1 MSLIDAKFLEN
12 KQLIIQ
18 YLIEQRGS
26 GHSLPYDDY
35 ITISEWLKASPSSDH
50 LLMILSDIVPNYYR
64 KSKEKFGRPT
74 SLNGVKKKVLKELS
88 LLEVTPQSRTSEN
101 PLGAL

>member
-1 MSLIDAKFLEN
+1 
-12 KQLIIQ
+12 
-18 YLIEQRGS
+18 
-26 GHSLPYDDY
+26 
-35 ITISEWLKASPSSDH
+35 
-50 LLMILSDIVPNYYR
+50 MILSDIVPNYYR